1 MYNTSLPPI
10 IQGPYFHT
18 VYYRDQYAWLQ
29 FPIPKTPCLIP
40 APHRSVWVVISRKRF
55 YHLPTIQRAAK
66 TDKHSSKIVNMPA
79 KIAQLAFLS
88 LAAAILRSRRF
99 LEASAPAS
107 VSKSRSHHL
116 KLLA

>member
-1 MYNTSLPPI
+1 MAAVSYTQNAMSHTSSASKRV
-10 IQGPYFHT
+10 G
-18 VYYRDQYAWLQ
+18 
-29 FPIPKTPCLIP
+29 
-40 APHRSVWVVISRKRF
+40 SISRKRF
-55 YHLPTIQRAAK
+55 YHLPTIKRAAK

-107 VSKSRSHHL
+107 VSKSKSHHL